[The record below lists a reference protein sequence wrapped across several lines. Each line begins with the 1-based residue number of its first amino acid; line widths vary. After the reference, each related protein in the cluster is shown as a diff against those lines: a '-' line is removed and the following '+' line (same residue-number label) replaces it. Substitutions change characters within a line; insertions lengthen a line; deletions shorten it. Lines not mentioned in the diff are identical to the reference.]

1 MSNLSF
7 GIAFVAGLL
16 SFMSPCLL
24 PMIPIYI
31 AYLAGDSFE
40 VSGRREGAR
49 RLKAFSHA
57 LLFVAGFSVVFVLF
71 GASATALG
79 RLLIKNQ
86 LLIRKV
92 GAAFIVLLGLYMMGL
107 FDLLPL
113 DRQRSVGIKLPK
125 VSWVKAF
132 LMGMAFSAG
141 WTPCVGPILASILI
155 MASSSDTV
163 SVGMLLLL
171 VYSLGL
177 GLPFLV
183 VALFVDWF
191 EGFIKRHTT
200 KLIYVKKI
208 AGAMLVAVGALMY
221 LDFFSRYAV
230 YFTGG

>member
-171 VYSLGL
+171 AYSLGL

-200 KLIYVKKI
+200 KLIYFKKI

>member
-141 WTPCVGPILASILI
+141 
-155 MASSSDTV
+155 
-163 SVGMLLLL
+163 
-171 VYSLGL
+171 
-177 GLPFLV
+177 
-183 VALFVDWF
+183 
-191 EGFIKRHTT
+191 
-200 KLIYVKKI
+200 
-208 AGAMLVAVGALMY
+208 
-221 LDFFSRYAV
+221 
-230 YFTGG
+230 

>member
-107 FDLLPL
+107 FDLLSL

-163 SVGMLLLL
+163 AVGMLLLL
-171 VYSLGL
+171 AYSLGL

-200 KLIYVKKI
+200 KLKYVKKI
-208 AGAMLVAVGALMY
+208 SGAMLVAVGALMY

>member
-1 MSNLSF
+1 
-7 GIAFVAGLL
+7 
-16 SFMSPCLL
+16 
-24 PMIPIYI
+24 MIPIYI

-40 VSGRREGAR
+40 VSGQVGAR
-49 RLKAFSHA
+49 RLKALSHA

-86 LLIRKV
+86 FLIRKV

-125 VSWVKAF
+125 VSWVKAI

-163 SVGMLLLL
+163 AVGMLLLL
-171 VYSLGL
+171 AYSLGL

-200 KLIYVKKI
+200 KLIYFKKI

-221 LDFFSRYAV
+221 IDFFSRYAV

>member
-1 MSNLSF
+1 MSNLSL

-24 PMIPIYI
+24 PMVPIYV

-40 VSGRREGAR
+40 VSGPRTAAGK
-49 RLKAFSHA
+49 LKVFSHA

-86 LLIRKV
+86 LLIRRI
-92 GAAFIVLLGLYMMGL
+92 GAILVVILGLYMMGL

-113 DRQRSVGIKLPK
+113 DRQRGVGIKLPRA
-125 VSWVKAF
+125 SWVRAF

-163 SVGMLLLL
+163 AVGMLLLFA
-171 VYSLGL
+171 YSLGL
-177 GLPFLV
+177 GLPFLI
-183 VALFVDWF
+183 VALFMDWF
-191 EGFIKRHTT
+191 ERFIKRHTAG
-200 KLIYVKKI
+200 LIYVKKI
-208 AGAMLVAVGALMY
+208 AGAMLVAVGVLMY
-221 LDFFSRYAV
+221 FDFFARYFV
-230 YFTGG
+230 SFVGG